1 MFNFT
6 IEKPKKPA
14 ASDVVYD
21 FVALG
26 GGPAGLNGALYAR
39 RKGLSTAV
47 VAHELG
53 GQLRN
58 THAVENYL
66 GFETIDASELIDR
79 YVAHVRSLEI
89 PIFTQSRVI
98 AVEKEDDLFVL
109 RLEDGGRIRSRTL
122 LAALGG
128 SPRRLDV
135 PGELRLASK
144 GVSYCATCD
153 APFFKGM
160 HVVVAGGGNSAVEAA
175 MDLAKWASR
184 VTIVHR
190 SRFRA
195 DQTILDRLKDVKN
208 VSVMLETQILSIEGT
223 DRVESIRIRNKA
235 DGIESSIPA
244 DGIFIEIGTIPN
256 SALFSS
262 LVKLND
268 RGEIVVDGQQ
278 RTDCEGL
285 YAAGDIT
292 EQPFRQ
298 IVIAAAEGAKAAL
311 AASAHLNMKGTR

>member
-6 IEKPKKPA
+6 IEKPKKQTEP
-14 ASDVVYD
+14 DVVYD

-47 VAHELG
+47 VAYELG

-58 THAVENYL
+58 THVVENYL
-66 GFETIDASELIDR
+66 GFETIDASELIER
-79 YVAHVRSLEI
+79 YVAHVKSLQI
-89 PIFTQSRVI
+89 PMFTQSRVTAI
-98 AVEKEDDLFVL
+98 EKEDGLFVL
-109 RLEDGGRIRSRTL
+109 KLEGGGTIRTRTL

-153 APFFKGM
+153 APFFKGV

-208 VSVMLETQILSIEGT
+208 VDVMLETQILAIEGT
-223 DRVESIRIRNKA
+223 DHVEAIRIRNKA
-235 DGIESSIPA
+235 DGVETTIPA
-244 DGIFIEIGTIPN
+244 GGIFIEIGTIPN
-256 SALFSS
+256 SSLFSS
-262 LVKLND
+262 LVTLNE
-268 RGEIVVDGQQ
+268 RGEIVVDGSQ
-278 RTDCEGL
+278 RTTCEGL

-292 EQPFRQ
+292 DQPFRQ

-311 AASAHLNMKGTR
+311 AASAYLNLKGTR